1 MWGSSAPAASSGWY
15 APSRGS
21 IRRSV
26 TTVTTRAMK
35 NDDTIEN
42 QRFAVTVS
50 GSVPGTSPS
59 ASFVISVT
67 RLSIGVIRTLTAK
80 TALTPA

>member
-1 MWGSSAPAASSGWY
+1 MGLVRTRSLLGVV

-21 IRRSV
+21 ITRSV

-35 NDDTIEN
+35 NVETIEN

-50 GSVPGTSPS
+50 GSLPGTSPI
-59 ASFVISVT
+59 ASFVISVR